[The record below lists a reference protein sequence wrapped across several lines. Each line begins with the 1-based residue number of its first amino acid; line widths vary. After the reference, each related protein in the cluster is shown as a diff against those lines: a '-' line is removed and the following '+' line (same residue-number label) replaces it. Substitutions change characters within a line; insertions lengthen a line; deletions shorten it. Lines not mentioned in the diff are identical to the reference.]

1 MPAPRNFTG
10 QSLHCHGKSAR
21 KAAMLRE
28 ILKLAPASQTGKWRW
43 HLVVAAAFLAAT
55 ALLAHHYVRL
65 DTLVAARAALHGWT
79 QAWGWRAALA
89 YVASYGLL
97 IALAVPTA
105 SVLTLTGGLLFGG
118 LAGGLLAMTAIL
130 LGGSLLFLAARGVLR
145 GRLEAWGGEGLRSF
159 RAGFERD
166 SVSWLLC
173 LRLTPLVPFWLVN
186 VGLAAL
192 ALNYW
197 RFFWTTCL
205 GIAPLTMIIALAGAQ
220 IDGLMAKR
228 GLQGADCASAASPS
242 CHAGLGWGDII
253 SWHIMALLLAL
264 AGLSLLPVALR
275 RLRPHKAT
283 L

>member
-1 MPAPRNFTG
+1 
-10 QSLHCHGKSAR
+10 
-21 KAAMLRE
+21 MLSQ
-28 ILKLAPASQTGKWRW
+28 ILKLAPAPQLRQWRW
-43 HLVVAAAFLAAT
+43 HLMLAAAFLGAA
-55 ALLAHHYVRL
+55 ALMVHHVLSL
-65 DTLVAARAALHGWT
+65 DALVAARAALHAWT

-89 YVASYGLL
+89 YVAGYGLL

-118 LAGGLLAMTAIL
+118 LSGGLLAMTAIL
-130 LGGSLLFLAARGVLR
+130 LGGSALFLAARGMLR
-145 GRLEAWGGEGLRSF
+145 GRLEAWSGKGLQRF
-159 RAGFERD
+159 RVEFERD

-192 ALNYW
+192 SLSFW
-197 RFFWTTCL
+197 RFFWTTCV
-205 GIAPLTMIIALAGAQ
+205 GIAPITMIIALAGAQ
-220 IDGLMAKR
+220 IDALMVDHGLS
-228 GLQGADCASAASPS
+228 SAACNKTLSS
-242 CHAGLGWGDII
+242 CRATIGWGDIV
-253 SWHIMALLLAL
+253 SWHSMALLLAL